1 MTEIGDLYDATVW
14 TPPPPM
20 SFTQRV
26 KALVA
31 TGKFTRKQA
40 EVFLRRNE
48 MPS

>member
-1 MTEIGDLYDATVW
+1 MTEIGDLYDAKEW

-31 TGKFTRKQA
+31 TGKFTTAQA
-40 EVFLRRNE
+40 KRFLKRGG
-48 MPS
+48 